1 MWTEPLAVIAAH
13 PDDEVL
19 GFGGAIARA
28 ANAGADVR
36 VLILAT
42 GAASRGG
49 DAQAAIETL
58 RGQARRA
65 AEALGVAAPSFA
77 DFPDNRMDTVPLL
90 DVVQRIE
97 AFLGEVQP
105 QSVFTHHAGDLNVDH
120 RIAAQAVLTACRP
133 LPGMTV
139 RRVLAGEVPSSSEW
153 ASEPDRFV
161 PTRYV
166 DITAVL
172 ERKLSALACY
182 DEELRDFPHPRS
194 LDAVRALATWR
205 GAEAGLRAAEA
216 YRVIREIDD

>member
-28 ANAGADVR
+28 AAAGASVR
-36 VLILAT
+36 ILILAT

-49 DAQAAIETL
+49 DAKAAIKIL
-58 RGQARRA
+58 RQHAARA
-65 AEALGVAAPSFA
+65 AETLGVPEPAFA

-97 AFLGEVQP
+97 AFLGEAP
-105 QSVFTHHAGDLNVDH
+105 SASVLTHHAGDLNIDH

-133 LPGMTV
+133 LPGAPV
-139 RRVLAGEVPSSSEW
+139 RRILAGEVPSSSEW
-153 ASEPDRFV
+153 AGEADRFV

-166 DITAVL
+166 DIAAVL
-172 ERKLSALACY
+172 ERKLAALACY
-182 DEELRDFPHPRS
+182 EGELRNFPHPRS
-194 LDAVRALATWR
+194 IEAVRALAQWR
-205 GAEAGLRAAEA
+205 GAEAGLHAAEA
-216 YRVIREIDD
+216 YRVVREIDD